1 MFSLLCLQE
10 NKLDV
15 VTRELVLE
23 MLGTDFDYLLFLQFV
38 PCWDPGRLEHR
49 YLIGTFHDFGLS
61 LYFDGGH
68 TAELTYLA
76 FVTHHGL
83 WAAKGWTQGHLP
95 AKARI
100 YRRIYGQ
107 TWVLCGDF
115 NLIYLSTKK
124 NNDQIS
130 RFPNGLEFME
140 LHLYDRLFTSRNKQS
155 HPTLKC
161 IDNLT

>member
-1 MFSLLCLQE
+1 MTICSSCSSYLVGILVAWNTDISL
-10 NKLDV
+10 V
-15 VTRELVLE
+15 PSTI
-23 MLGTDFDYLLFLQFV
+23 LGS
-38 PCWDPGRLEHR
+38 HS
-49 YLIGTFHDFGLS
+49 I
-61 LYFDGGH
+61 FDGGH

>member
-15 VTRELVLE
+15 VTRELVFE

-38 PCWDPGRLEHR
+38 PCWDPSRLEHR

-100 YRRIYGQ
+100 YRRIHGQ
-107 TWVLCGDF
+107 T
-115 NLIYLSTKK
+115 
-124 NNDQIS
+124 
-130 RFPNGLEFME
+130 
-140 LHLYDRLFTSRNKQS
+140 
-155 HPTLKC
+155 
-161 IDNLT
+161 